1 MAVPDWLAS
10 AISISAL
17 LVSSGSLIVSWLA
30 YRRVRAADRI
40 VAWLE
45 LARSPRSDWL
55 IATMHVRNPSRVKI
69 QLVKLICEAR
79 PDFRLADHEAAL
91 VTQPDGTRILP
102 KDFVVK
108 DHYLAMPCSSD
119 SSITVPIDG
128 TISFPFLIYHAS
140 FSRRPKV
147 HIGLMYQTMEAKPKF
162 KIIKTVARIRGNI

>member
-1 MAVPDWLAS
+1 
-10 AISISAL
+10 
-17 LVSSGSLIVSWLA
+17 
-30 YRRVRAADRI
+30 
-40 VAWLE
+40 
-45 LARSPRSDWL
+45 
-55 IATMHVRNPSRVKI
+55 MHVRNPSRVKI